1 MTDLFSQLQWF
12 RNEVVRRGVPGQFKL
27 PASHVAFERF
37 VNINKQLLLNIKF
50 QEINQ
55 KAVYKIL
62 KSKISVLELTS
73 PKLILNSEFD
83 KRTQVRVSLV

>member
-1 MTDLFSQLQWF
+1 
-12 RNEVVRRGVPGQFKL
+12 VVRRGVPDHFKL
-27 PASHVAFERF
+27 PASHAAFERF

-62 KSKISVLELTS
+62 KSKIFVLERIAL
-73 PKLILNSEFD
+73 D
-83 KRTQVRVSLV
+83 